1 MDEFADS
8 LYRERVSSWSEQY
21 IDYEELQSK
30 VDAAAEPNQDEA
42 TCQQRKTEVES
53 MLGSHDVVPR
63 PHLLALCLKR
73 FLCAAA
79 LDKEIKKV
87 LSFYDSQLAQT
98 DQGLKTLHKSFD
110 TLKRQMSEHQTAG
123 AANMQLA
130 DNHLQMLQQTGK
142 HVTDLLQV
150 RPIQLASQVCPSKHA
165 LLLNT
170 GHKSLSVLRC
180 ST

>member
-1 MDEFADS
+1 MDEFTDS

-21 IDYEELQSK
+21 IDYEQLQSK
-30 VDAAAEPNQDEA
+30 VDAAAEPSQDEA
-42 TCQQRKTEVES
+42 TCQQRRTEVES
-53 MLGSHDVVPR
+53 MPGSPLMWLPDLTCVSQS
-63 PHLLALCLKR
+63 

-79 LDKEIKKV
+79 LDKKIKKV

-98 DQGLKTLHKSFD
+98 DQGLQKLHKSFD
-110 TLKRQMSEHQTAG
+110 TLKQSMSEHQTAG

-150 RPIQLASQVCPSKHA
+150 RPVQLAS
-165 LLLNT
+165 
-170 GHKSLSVLRC
+170 
-180 ST
+180 